1 MGLKLRHRKKRHPR
15 AHRLIRAGD
24 RTMTFVSDAE
34 DEAHDGG
41 AMPSMDEVDAALEQ
55 VPEDLSWDW
64 ASRRLIPLFER
75 GYAEG
80 VSGDPMVNSVTRL
93 GVGVGYGI
101 DFGPCIG
108 RLTRS
113 MAQRWEASVEQ
124 IEHAAFAHL
133 AEVTAG
139 VGGADLQ
146 SVVHQGHFFRVL
158 GKPEGWASS
167 VVLAGDRELV
177 RIFGVRDAVFTAPA
191 RHCLVAFGP
200 GTPARVVAELTVQ
213 LESMDPHPLVLDPFI
228 LEDGSLRW
236 DGLADEG
243 PTDLV

>member
-1 MGLKLRHRKKRHPR
+1 MGLKLRTRKKHRRR
-15 AHRLIRAGD
+15 AQRLIRAGD
-24 RTMTFVSDAE
+24 RTMTFVDDA
-34 DEAHDGG
+34 DDARDGVDV
-41 AMPSMDEVDAALEQ
+41 PSMDEVNAALAQ
-55 VPEDLSWDW
+55 VPEDLNWDW

-80 VSGDPMVNSVTRL
+80 VSGDPMVNSVTHL

-101 DFGPCIG
+101 DFGPCVG

-113 MAQRWEASVEQ
+113 MAQRWEASLEQ

-133 AEVTAG
+133 AEVAAG
-139 VGGADLQ
+139 VVSGDLQ

-158 GKPEGWASS
+158 GQPEGWASS
-167 VVLAGDRELV
+167 VVLAGDAELI

-191 RHCLVAFGP
+191 RHCLVAFAP

-213 LESMDPHPLVLDPFI
+213 LESMEPHPLVLDPFI
-228 LEDGSLRW
+228 LEDGRLRW
-236 DGLADEG
+236 DGLADEE
-243 PTDLV
+243 PMELV